1 MKLKA
6 VASTATLVACAPS
19 STALVSG
26 HAGRRRC
33 VLPPRSAV
41 PNDAQN
47 EGSCKSALLDLLAKV
62 PPNESTPRELTT
74 SILAAVKALEE
85 ECPTP
90 ESDVLAKLA
99 GNWELLWTA
108 QDVSSLPGGRRTNPF
123 ATFINPLEN
132 QSYSNNPTGRSNPIL
147 PQNVQDG
154 LEEIGILSDRTAG
167 QSTVRSTQAIN
178 LDKKEVRNV
187 VVFEANNPTPLF
199 SKDGRTRGIITVDV
213 RGAPSPTDKR
223 RIDVKFD
230 RCRVTLQNSP
240 VDVRIPLGP
249 IGPTGWLRTLYVD
262 DDMRITRGHK
272 GSVFVLSRT
281 ASK

>member
-6 VASTATLVACAPS
+6 VASAASLAAAAPS
-19 STALVSG
+19 STAFVSG

-47 EGSCKSALLDLLAKV
+47 DGSSKSALLDLLAKV
-62 PPNESTPRELTT
+62 PRNESTPRELTA
-74 SILAAVKALEE
+74 SILTAVKALEE

-99 GNWELLWTA
+99 GNWELIWTA
-108 QDVSSLPGGRRTNPF
+108 QDVSSLPGGRSTNPF

-132 QSYSNNPTGRSNPIL
+132 QSYSNNPSGRSNPIL

-154 LEEIGILSDRTAG
+154 LEEIGILRDRTASE
-167 QSTVRSTQAIN
+167 STSTQAIN
-178 LDKKEVRNV
+178 LDKGTVRNV

-199 SKDGRTRGIITVDV
+199 SKDGRTRGVITVDV
-213 RGAPSPTDKR
+213 RGTPNETDPR

-240 VDVRIPLGP
+240 IDVKIPLGP